1 MLYRLTADP
10 RHQIIIFVKDLM
22 MKAL

>member
-10 RHQIIIFVKDLM
+10 RHRIIIFVKDLM